1 MTTHASTLPKSE
13 EENLD
18 IIPRKYSF
26 SFTAALG
33 GQNII
38 FGIQLSFLMF
48 AFTDILGLL
57 PAAVGTLLLVAR
69 VWDGF
74 NDPLMGI
81 LADRTNTRWGKFR
94 PWLLFVPVP
103 LAIVTTL
110 CFYNPG
116 FSYTGTLIYA
126 YVIYIAW
133 GMLYTLTD
141 IPIWSLSTVMTRNS
155 SARTKMVSVAR
166 SFSTMGILVPTILI
180 PVLAEKFSPED
191 PSQGYFYS
199 VAIFAVLSVP
209 LITMAFFGVKER
221 LVVDRPKFKLSD
233 TYHVFKSNKPLQ
245 ITFLTMLC
253 SALTAAP
260 VSAVI
265 YFAMYNLGDAKQ
277 MGIISLI
284 SMIGMIIGM
293 AFTPYMIKRI
303 EKKGVIIFTSIMRVA
318 LLGLYFYLGYDNL
331 MIVYV
336 MTFVLATMNSPF
348 LVLQPL
354 MVGDSV
360 DYAEWK
366 TGIRSEGTAF
376 SCMTFANKIITAIGA
391 FAVGMLLAA
400 TNYVAGTSQ
409 SQETMDGIF
418 LAMTL
423 LPAISC
429 LLMLIPIRFYNL
441 NEATLATIS
450 KELETKNAK

>member
-1 MTTHASTLPKSE
+1 MTSQTATISDHKE
-13 EENLD
+13 DLD
-18 IIPRKYSF
+18 VIPRKQSF

-38 FGIQLSFLMF
+38 FGIQLSFLMY

-57 PAAVGTLLLVAR
+57 PAAVGTLVLVAR
-69 VWDGF
+69 LWDGF

-126 YVIYIAW
+126 YVIYILW

-141 IPIWSLSTVMTRNS
+141 IPIWALSTVMTRSS
-155 SARTKMVSVAR
+155 SARTKMVSIAR

-209 LITMAFFGVKER
+209 LITLAFFGVKER
-221 LVVDRPKFKLSD
+221 LVVKRPKIRLSD
-233 TYHVFKSNKPLQ
+233 TVNVFRSNRPLQ
-245 ITFLTMLC
+245 LVFLTMLC
-253 SALTAAP
+253 SSLTAAP

-265 YFAMYNLGDAKQ
+265 YFATYNLGDAKQ

-284 SMIGMIIGM
+284 SMLGMIIGM
-293 AFTPYMIKRI
+293 AFTPMMIKRI
-303 EKKGVIIFTSIMRVA
+303 QKKGVIIATSILRVA
-318 LLGLYFYLGYDNL
+318 LLSLYFYLGYDDL
-331 MIVYV
+331 ITVYI
-336 MTFVLATMNSPF
+336 MTFVLATLNSPF
-348 LVLQPL
+348 LVLQPI

-366 TGIRSEGTAF
+366 TGIRSEGVAF
-376 SCMTFANKIITAIGA
+376 SCMTFANKVITALGA
-391 FAVGMLLAA
+391 FAVGLILSM
-400 TNYVAGTSQ
+400 THYVAGTSQ
-409 SQETMDGIF
+409 TQEAMDGIF
-418 LAMTL
+418 LAMTV

-429 LLMLIPIRFYNL
+429 VLMLIPIKFYSL
-441 NEATLATIS
+441 TDEKLAEIS
-450 KELETKNAK
+450 KELEVRNEK